1 LRHPE
6 LPTELPASRYHKSVE
21 PQELPWQ
28 SNLIL
33 LVVIPWVL
41 AGVFFDTRGWGRG
54 AAPEVAY
61 WTLGLSALLGLL
73 AWAARS
79 GTFAAAETGALITAS
94 LMYASTQLPYDPFET
109 ALGPVLILLVLTS
122 LATRFGLHQKLQL
135 GTAEKRHGRAA
146 SQVAANLGVAAL
158 MTQTQV
164 QIWLIDHKLFAPEGL
179 APMVIFIPSLA
190 ALAEAA
196 ADTVSSEIGQV
207 VGGTPLMLTTLERVE
222 PGTDGGITLAGSLAG
237 VWAAAVVAGIGAL
250 ALNGG
255 LEMMAVALAGA
266 VFGLFFDSLLGATL
280 ERRGVLNNDAV
291 NFVSTTSAAAFSLLV
306 LAILPHPVAS

>member
-1 LRHPE
+1 M
-6 LPTELPASRYHKSVE
+6 K

-33 LVVIPWVL
+33 FIVVPWVT
-41 AGVFFDTRGWGRG
+41 AGAFSGTLGWG
-54 AAPEVAY
+54 AAPKVEY

-73 AWAARS
+73 SWFARS
-79 GTFAAAETGALITAS
+79 ASFAAAGTGALIAAN
-94 LMYASTQLPYDPFET
+94 LMYASSQLPYNPIET
-109 ALGPVLILLVLTS
+109 ALLPLLTLLVLTS
-122 LATRFGLHQKLQL
+122 LATRYGWGLKMDP
-135 GTAEKRHGRAA
+135 GGAEKRQGRVA
-146 SQVAANLGVAAL
+146 SQVTANLGVAAL

-164 QIWLIDHKLFAPEGL
+164 QGWLIDRHLFVPQGL

-207 VGGTPLMLTTLERVE
+207 VGGTPLLLTTLQRVE
-222 PGTDGGITLAGSLAG
+222 PGTDGAITLTGSLAG
-237 VWAAAVVAGIGAL
+237 VWAAGVVAGVGAL

-255 LEMMAVALAGA
+255 LQMLAVCWAGA

-280 ERRGVLNNDAV
+280 ERKGWLNNDAV
-291 NFVSTTSAAAFSLLV
+291 NFISTASAAAFALLA
-306 LAILPHPVAS
+306 LAILSHPGAN

>member
-1 LRHPE
+1 
-6 LPTELPASRYHKSVE
+6 VE

-33 LVVIPWVL
+33 IIVVPWVT
-41 AGVFFDTRGWGRG
+41 AGVFSDTRGWGRG
-54 AAPEVAY
+54 TAPEVAY
-61 WTLGLSALLGLL
+61 WTLGLSVLLGLL

-94 LMYASTQLPYDPFET
+94 LMYASAQLPYDPFET
-109 ALGPVLILLVLTS
+109 ALAPVLTLLVLTS
-122 LATRFGLHQKLQL
+122 LATRYGWGLKMHL
-135 GTAEKRHGRAA
+135 GTAEFRQGRVA

-164 QIWLIDHKLFAPEGL
+164 QIWFIDRHLFAPKGL

-196 ADTVSSEIGQV
+196 ADTISSEIGQV
-207 VGGTPLMLTTLERVE
+207 VGGTPLMLTTLRRVK

-237 VWAAAVVAGIGAL
+237 IWAAAVVAGIGAL
-250 ALNGG
+250 ALDGG

-280 ERRGVLNNDAV
+280 ERRGLLNNDAV
-291 NFVSTTSAAAFSLLV
+291 NFLSTATAAAFSLLV
-306 LAILPHPVAS
+306 LAILPHPGTG